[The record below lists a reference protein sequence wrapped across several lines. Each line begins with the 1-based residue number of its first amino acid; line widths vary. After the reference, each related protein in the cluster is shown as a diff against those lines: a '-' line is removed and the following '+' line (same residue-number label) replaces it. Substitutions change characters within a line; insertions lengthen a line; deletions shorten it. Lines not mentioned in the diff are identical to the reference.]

1 MNLITFSI
9 MLLAIGSAA
18 NAQRLTVPAN
28 AKLSFT
34 VYIEAGIGDSSL
46 PRIRMEAQGVASRIF
61 ATAGVHIDWRTGQPK
76 AYGPE
81 PPLVIEITS
90 NTPETFHRGNLA
102 YALVYEGVHIRIFYD
117 RLRNPD
123 RPHATTMLLAHVMVH
138 EITHMLEATDRH
150 SPEGLMKASW
160 TPNDL
165 VQMANKP
172 FPIDPVDVVL
182 IREGLV
188 NRGRAAQLG
197 LTAARQP
204 SK

>member
-1 MNLITFSI
+1 
-9 MLLAIGSAA
+9 
-18 NAQRLTVPAN
+18 
-28 AKLSFT
+28 
-34 VYIEAGIGDSSL
+34 
-46 PRIRMEAQGVASRIF
+46 
-61 ATAGVHIDWRTGQPK
+61 
-76 AYGPE
+76 
-81 PPLVIEITS
+81 
-90 NTPETFHRGNLA
+90 
-102 YALVYEGVHIRIFYD
+102 
-117 RLRNPD
+117 
-123 RPHATTMLLAHVMVH
+123 MVH

-150 SPEGLMKASW
+150 SAEGLMKASW
-160 TPNDL
+160 TPDDL